1 MVNGRHIIHQLATA
15 SLYNYNL
22 MTVTF
27 LKMTLVISPQESKQF
42 FSIMGCLLSAETP
55 SELNA
60 HFQSDKG
67 TI

>member
-1 MVNGRHIIHQLATA
+1 
-15 SLYNYNL
+15 
-22 MTVTF
+22 MTGTF
-27 LKMTLVISPQESKQF
+27 PKMAVVISPQEYKQF